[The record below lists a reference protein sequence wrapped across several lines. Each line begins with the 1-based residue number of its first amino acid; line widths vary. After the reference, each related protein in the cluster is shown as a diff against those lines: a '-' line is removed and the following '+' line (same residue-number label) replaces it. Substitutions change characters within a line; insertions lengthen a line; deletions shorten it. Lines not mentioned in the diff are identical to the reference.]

1 MTIKVEDILQVNDQK
16 RIMVV
21 NNNANQ
27 NILLL
32 GSCRITPFLNY
43 MLNHYMFGNNYNYL
57 CVMVHNHQMKVLS
70 EDVINNEEIKHQIC
84 RCKYLLSEYMVNY
97 NLFNTS
103 RSSDKNI
110 FKIYD
115 SFEKEII
122 LPNWSNIC
130 LYAKD
135 LVQFKDLK
143 NEFNRALCN
152 EIHINDFAQKLRET
166 HEKELERYYNILR
179 KANFPELIDYV
190 KSIVTTYRIAN
201 TLNHPSNLLFIQLYR
216 LVIEKYF
223 TGGTYHFPESVLSA
237 NSEEFLQNKD
247 DDTKL
252 TFYDYHYLGIRIP
265 ENYLDEQESINRQ
278 QYWYPSWREDP

>member
-1 MTIKVEDILQVNDQK
+1 MTITVGDIFQVNDQK

-43 MLNHYMFGNNYNYL
+43 MLNHDIFGNNYNYL
-57 CVMVHNHQMKVLS
+57 CVLVYNDQMKALS
-70 EDVINNEEIKHQIC
+70 EDIINNEEIRHQIC
-84 RCKYLLSEYMVNY
+84 RSKYLFAEYMLNY
-97 NLFNTS
+97 NFFNTN
-103 RSSDKNI
+103 RSSNQSI
-110 FKIYD
+110 FNIYD

-122 LPNWSNIC
+122 LPNWNNIC

-135 LVQFKDLK
+135 IVKFKDLK

-152 EIHINDFAQKLRET
+152 EIHINDFAQKLKET
-166 HEKELERYYNILR
+166 QEKELERYYSILR
-179 KANFPELIDYV
+179 KANFPDLIDYV
-190 KSIVTTYRIAN
+190 NSIVKTYRIAH
-201 TLNHPSNLLFIQLYR
+201 TLNHPTNLLFIQLYR

-223 TGGTYHFPESVLSA
+223 TGGSYHFPESVLSA

-247 DDTKL
+247 HDTKL
-252 TFYDYHYLGIRIP
+252 TFYDYHYLNIQIN
-265 ENYLDEQESINRQ
+265 ESYLDEQESVN
-278 QYWYPSWREDP
+278 YLLCD